1 MSSSPNSASAE
12 QLAILT
18 AEDGPVPVLR
28 VRGIAKSF
36 GGSRALDGVDLDVS
50 AGRVLGL
57 VGQNGAGKSTL
68 ISIMAGVLAPDA
80 GSIEVD
86 GAPVV
91 LSSPATALGR
101 GIVAVYQEL
110 SLVPELTVAEN
121 LFLGL
126 EPASGPWLRRAEMR
140 RRAREILDR
149 LGAVAVAVDARVRTL
164 PVVQQ
169 QLVEIGK
176 ALARDARVLILDE
189 PSAVLGRSEL
199 ERLCALVDRLRD
211 EGIAIIYITHRLDEV
226 VRLADDVAV
235 LRDGRCVLHRQMAG
249 LSRHDLIE
257 SMIGRRLAAFE
268 PTPADRS
275 GHPVLEV
282 RDLLLPG
289 SSNAGL
295 SFAVRGG
302 EIVGVAGLTGSGRSR
317 LLRAL
322 AGLEPVAGGRVT
334 VDGSDVRLGAA
345 RRSMAGGFILVPE
358 DRKRFGLV
366 LERSTTDNLTLSV
379 LPKYSSKGI
388 QRRGRL
394 ARVATRLVAQLGIKV
409 ADIRESVRLLSGG
422 NQQKVVLGR
431 CLATEPRVLLLDE
444 PLRGVDVGAKV
455 EILEIVRSVAARG
468 AAVIAVSSEFEDLV
482 ALTDRIM
489 IMRDG
494 DIVRELNGDEVD
506 EATALAAATEA
517 TS

>member
-1 MSSSPNSASAE
+1 M
-12 QLAILT
+12 
-18 AEDGPVPVLR
+18 PVLR
-28 VRGIAKSF
+28 ARGIGKAF
-36 GGSRALDGVDLDVS
+36 GGSRALDSVDLDVP

-57 VGQNGAGKSTL
+57 IGQNGAGKSTL

-80 GSIEVD
+80 GAIEVD
-86 GAPVV
+86 GEPIV
-91 LSSPATALGR
+91 LSSPATALAH

-126 EPASGPWLRRAEMR
+126 EPSSGPWLRRVVMR
-140 RRAREILDR
+140 RRAREILAR
-149 LGAVAVAVDARVRTL
+149 LGADSVAVDARVRTL

-176 ALARDARVLILDE
+176 ALARDARLLILDE
-189 PSAVLGRSEL
+189 PSAVLGRGEL
-199 ERLCALVDRLRD
+199 DRLCALVDRLRD
-211 EGIAIIYITHRLDEV
+211 AGIAIIYITHRLDEV

-235 LRDGRCVLHRQMAG
+235 MRDGHCVLHRQMAG

-257 SMIGRRLAAFE
+257 AMLGRRLAMFE
-268 PTPADRS
+268 PTPASR
-275 GHPVLEV
+275 GGRPVLEV
-282 RDLLLPG
+282 SGLQLPG
-289 SSNAGL
+289 SSSDGV
-295 SFAVRGG
+295 SFDVGAG

-322 AGLEPVAGGRVT
+322 AGLEPVAEGRVT
-334 VDGSDVRLGAA
+334 VDGAEVRLGAA
-345 RRSMAGGFILVPE
+345 RRSMARGFVLVPE

-379 LPKYSSKGI
+379 LSRYSSRGV

-394 ARVATRLVAQLGIKV
+394 ARVAAGLVAQLGIKV
-409 ADIRESVRLLSGG
+409 VDTGASVQSLSGG

-444 PLRGVDVGAKV
+444 PLRGVDVGAKA
-455 EILEIVRSVAARG
+455 EILEIVKSVAARG

-494 DIVRELNGDEVD
+494 DIVGELNGDDVD
-506 EATALAAATEA
+506 EGSALAAATGGL
-517 TS
+517 S